1 MGRRVAVLKTK
12 TEYLINFYYPK
23 KSKTIDDFLEIAAS
37 EKEAIKIFKKEC
49 KEHSGE
55 YDIKL
60 FKVITNY
67 EEIKIEK

>member
-1 MGRRVAVLKTK
+1 MKTK

-23 KSKTIDDFLEIAAS
+23 KSKTIDDFLEIDTN
-37 EKEAIKIFKKEC
+37 EKEAIRIFKKEY

-60 FKVITNY
+60 FKAITFY
-67 EEIKIEK
+67 EELKIEK